1 MSQPQ
6 PHISSYHG
14 HYNCRQYRH
23 PGVIHIFDIHY
34 SDMLLKL
41 IQNRFAANLRYLELP
56 CDLITREVLQELA
69 NRSARQLGALKVILS

>member
-1 MSQPQ
+1 M
-6 PHISSYHG
+6 
-14 HYNCRQYRH
+14 
-23 PGVIHIFDIHY
+23 HY

-69 NRSARQLGALKVILS
+69 NRSASQLVVIKIILSWVPSFHLF